1 MESQM
6 ETEPFVAPSKTP
18 DPPLTRTAKAA
29 ALMLMQAELELGL
42 CRKDGDG
49 MTVRERAMRI
59 LGAARGSTVLD
70 PPSYKLAWVLSRI
83 IK

>member
-1 MESQM
+1 M
-6 ETEPFVAPSKTP
+6 ETETILVSPKSP

-29 ALMLMQAELELGL
+29 AVMLMQAELELGL
-42 CRKDGDG
+42 CRKDGDA

-59 LGAARGSTVLD
+59 LEAARGSTVLD
-70 PPSYKLAWVLSRI
+70 PVNYKLAWVLSRI